1 MFPHAPIAAL
11 EPRECEYARDIPR
24 RISGSRRLIGAK
36 RVIEALRAFGAPLQD
51 LTEADLTRAGTV
63 FQIGVAP
70 IRIDV
75 IRDRADREV
84 SLGAIYKTLGRLHDK
99 GFVTSRTG
107 APTAQR
113 GGRRTRCYAVTAAG
127 RRALEQTLRGLRRLS
142 TGLDVGFDHA

>member
-1 MFPHAPIAAL
+1 VIGDL
-11 EPRECEYARDIPR
+11 EQVILLAILRVGREAYGI
-24 RISGSRRLIGAK
+24 
-36 RVIEALRAFGAPLQD
+36 
-51 LTEADLTRAGTV
+51 
-63 FQIGVAP
+63 P
-70 IRIDV
+70 IRDV